1 MLKKQQLQQQSHQ
14 QQHHQ
19 GPSNNQQHQLK
30 KESQSS
36 NHHQQQTYNQQTDY
50 HHQQPKQH
58 LAETL
63 NSHSQK
69 NTANTSNS
77 NIAGSVSGMVS
88 SQNGTSSSSNKI
100 SGKNCHQNNG
110 NLIITS
116 SNSNPSIVTSQQ
128 SIHPGK
134 RIAPNRLDP
143 TSVSTSN
150 MVVEPI
156 HIGVTPTDVKLL
168 PSTDMNSLGISK

>member
-1 MLKKQQLQQQSHQ
+1 M
-14 QQHHQ
+14 
-19 GPSNNQQHQLK
+19 K

-36 NHHQQQTYNQQTDY
+36 NHQQQQIYNQQTDY
-50 HHQQPKQH
+50 HHQPPKQH

-69 NTANTSNS
+69 NSTNTSNS
-77 NIAGSVSGMVS
+77 AGAVSGMVS

-100 SGKNCHQNNG
+100 SGRNCNQNNG
-110 NLIITS
+110 NLNITS

-143 TSVSTSN
+143 TSVSTSS

-168 PSTDMNSLGISK
+168 PSTDMNSLGIFE